1 MNTWDLLTLRQRL
14 ALVSLA
20 ESNPGENPFRS
31 EALQRF
37 GMSQPAV
44 MMRALNSLVEKD
56 LVDKEDGSYQIIDVF
71 FKRWIRTY
79 ISQTWPQPMIT
90 T

>member
-1 MNTWDLLTLRQRL
+1 
-14 ALVSLA
+14 
-20 ESNPGENPFRS
+20 
-31 EALQRF
+31 
-37 GMSQPAV
+37 MSQPAV

-56 LVDKEDGSYQIIDVF
+56 LVDKEEGSYQIIDVF